1 MTIMSTIPFPAP
13 SSIRSI
19 SAAQPL
25 IHALRAD
32 GHRVLV
38 DEAEDDSQSTWL
50 DVGPLCVK
58 VHPEQGYGLYLDG
71 DEAYYSKPDEG
82 YALGAVETL
91 LERMRGL
98 LAGKE
103 QAK

>member
-1 MTIMSTIPFPAP
+1 MSNIPFPAP

-25 IHALRAD
+25 IHALRAL
-32 GHRVLV
+32 GHRVVV
-38 DEAEDDSQSTWL
+38 DEADDDGKSTWL

-58 VHPEQGYGLYLDG
+58 VHPEHGYGLYLESNQAFG
-71 DEAYYSKPDEG
+71 AGPDETFQFG
-82 YALGAVETL
+82 QVESL

-98 LAGKE
+98 LAKKE
-103 QAK
+103 